1 MPIESRH
8 QRSHARSKFAAAI
21 LTFLVAASPA
31 FAETGDASTCAPGD
45 SGPCDDGRDCT
56 SDDRCSD
63 GECAGKESVIP
74 ATCHWAMVD
83 GDASGTART
92 RARNQVNITGS
103 ICGQSI
109 RVDGGA
115 AITGNVVTTAASGRG
130 VMFGPAASVDG
141 DIVTAGAS
149 INGTSRRVR
158 LPGVEETEVPGGTS
172 MVQDGNTGL
181 DLDATG
187 PNPLAEDCQDAIDSI
202 KPSTTLLDSTAFRS
216 TDSMSDLT
224 VPNRGQR
231 TLLATRQINVIDFR
245 NLTANDW
252 STITLDGNSIP
263 GVVFVL
269 RVNRKLSLEFHS
281 SIVLTG
287 GATAER
293 VVLYG
298 RQECRI
304 GQNVTGA
311 GTVFCPYDTLKV
323 GHSTVWE
330 GAMVSGGDRIELR
343 HHVELNHTA
352 LEVSVP

>member
-1 MPIESRH
+1 VH
-8 QRSHARSKFAAAI
+8 VAAAI
-21 LTFLVAASPA
+21 VSLLVAASSA
-31 FAETGDASTCAPGD
+31 FAGPGDGSTCAPGD
-45 SGPCDDGRDCT
+45 TGACDDGRACT

-63 GECAGKESVIP
+63 GACVGKESVIP
-74 ATCHWAMVD
+74 ATCNWALVD

-92 RARNQVNITGS
+92 RARNQVSITGS
-103 ICGQSI
+103 ICGQAI

-115 AITGNVVTTAASGRG
+115 DITGNVVTTAVSGRG
-130 VMFGPAASVDG
+130 VMFGPGASVDG

-149 INGTSRRVR
+149 INGSSRRVR
-158 LPGVEETEVPGGTS
+158 LPGVEETEVVGGTS
-172 MVQDGNTGL
+172 MVQDGDTSL

-187 PNPLAEDCQDAIDSI
+187 PNPLADDCQDAIDSI

-216 TDSMSDLT
+216 TDSRSDFT
-224 VPNRGQR
+224 VPNRGNR
-231 TLLATRQINVIDFR
+231 TLIATRQVNVIDFR

-263 GVVFVL
+263 GVVFLL

-287 GATAER
+287 GAAAER

-323 GHSTVWE
+323 GHSTTWE
-330 GAMVSGGDRIELR
+330 GAMISGGDRIELR
-343 HHVELNHTA
+343 HRVQLNHVP